1 VAEEDRAVAGREQAA
16 WEGQQHQA
24 SQISVF
30 VRSAAKRK
38 CTSGAY
44 LAIRKYAP
52 SVKHLWSD
60 NNYTKEDGKMP
71 RGDGTGPMGMGSMTG
86 RALGY
91 CAGFNT
97 PGYANPAGA
106 RGFAAG
112 AGRRGFNCGGR
123 GFYGG
128 GHGNRNM
135 YYATGLPGWMRGQ
148 GSFPSQSNL
157 SHEDE
162 ADRLKSLETSIVK
175 ELEEIRKRI
184 SELTKS

>member
-1 VAEEDRAVAGREQAA
+1 MWNSNDKTIKEE
-16 WEGQQHQA
+16 
-24 SQISVF
+24 
-30 VRSAAKRK
+30 K
-38 CTSGAY
+38 
-44 LAIRKYAP
+44 
-52 SVKHLWSD
+52 
-60 NNYTKEDGKMP
+60 KMP

-91 CAGFNT
+91 CAGFNK

-106 RGFAAG
+106 EGFTAG
-112 AGRRGFNCGGR
+112 AGRRGFNCGR

-128 GHGNRNM
+128 GHGHRNM

-148 GSFPSQSNL
+148 GSFPPQVNIPP
-157 SHEDE
+157 EDE
-162 ADRLKSLETSIVK
+162 AGRLKSLETSIVK